1 MLILDDILLSP
12 LNGFVWVAKKL
23 YEAAEQE
30 LASEEQG
37 ITREL
42 NEIYMMLETNQMS
55 DQEFD
60 LREAV
65 LAAGKDRQAFLG
77 QSPVKAAGNFKAHV
91 QAEAKSAIR
100 IEKFTVHRFFP
111 VFPPV
116 GTVIR
121 GSGPISTVPLVAAS
135 VWIPIPIHPRVAC
148 ARTSRVHA
156 YDPRLRRWPDPD
168 ADRELPEQARSSH
181 QEQRS
186 QH

>member
-65 LAAGKDRQAFLG
+65 LLDDLERLRDRSTDRDNLCNQAAIDGDDHRQAL
-77 QSPVKAAGNFKAHV
+77 
-91 QAEAKSAIR
+91 
-100 IEKFTVHRFFP
+100 
-111 VFPPV
+111 
-116 GTVIR
+116 
-121 GSGPISTVPLVAAS
+121 
-135 VWIPIPIHPRVAC
+135 
-148 ARTSRVHA
+148 
-156 YDPRLRRWPDPD
+156 
-168 ADRELPEQARSSH
+168 
-181 QEQRS
+181 
-186 QH
+186 